1 MAKPIL
7 DIHCIMEPG
16 CEYPVAV
23 RLLMDDKTVQ
33 TYSLDCKS
41 ELQFQKVMD
50 SVHVSIGYEFNTKP
64 RRKNRIHRWHDG
76 HG

>member
-7 DIHCIMEPG
+7 DIHCIMDPG
-16 CEYPVAV
+16 CKYPVAV

-33 TYSLDCKS
+33 TYNLECKH

-50 SVHVSIGYEFNTKP
+50 SVNISIGYQFIDRP
-64 RRKNRIHRWHDG
+64 RRKNRIHRWQR
-76 HG
+76 

>member
-7 DIHCIMEPG
+7 NVHCIMEPG

-33 TYSLDCKS
+33 TYNLDCRH
-41 ELQFQKVMD
+41 ELQFQKVME
-50 SVHVSIGYEFNTKP
+50 SVNISIGYQYDP
-64 RRKNRIHRWHDG
+64 HPRRRKNRIHRCDR
-76 HG
+76 

>member
-16 CEYPVAV
+16 CKYPVAV
-23 RLLMDDKTVQ
+23 RLLMDDNTVQ
-33 TYSLDCKS
+33 TYGLECKH

-50 SVHVSIGYEFNTKP
+50 SVNISIGYQFQGSP
-64 RRKNRIHRWHDG
+64 RRRKNRIHRWQR
-76 HG
+76 